1 MSRYDAPKTQ
11 QIVISECGSF
21 IELHCAGCGETD
33 LVDRGRSASMHAFI
47 LSKLPNVGFVCVGC
61 TALRRG
67 VPRGQVIEEHRR
79 WLEAGGT

>member
-21 IELHCAGCGETD
+21 IEVHCHLCGEGD
-33 LVDRGRSASMHAFI
+33 LVDRENKPDTHAFI
-47 LSKLPNVGFVCVGC
+47 LSKLPHVGFECVGC